1 MTRVYLDHNATT
13 PLKPQVRE
21 HWCAELER
29 LTGNA
34 SSVHASG
41 RLARATLDAARER
54 TAAALGVDE
63 DEILFTSGGTE
74 SNNLAILG
82 AAALLDPKLA
92 IVTTAIEHSSV
103 LGPVEALRRR
113 GRDTRS
119 IAVDAH
125 GRPDAEALTAAA
137 SDPAVGLVTVM
148 CANNEVGSL
157 APLAAVAAGTRTR
170 GPRALVHTDAVQ
182 ALGRIPLDL
191 RGWGVDLASFSAHKV
206 GGPLGVG
213 ILYKKKGVQV
223 AGLLSGGEQ
232 EGGIRPGTENVPAI
246 AAASVAID
254 LAVRERARYAEHAR
268 ALLALLWRELSA
280 AIPDISIAGPPLD
293 ASDRLPN
300 TLNLSCA
307 AVDGRML
314 VARLDLEGLETSA
327 GSACASGSLEPS
339 HVLLAMGF
347 TAERARAALRISV
360 GWSTNAADIHNAVDI
375 LRRTLLALR

>member
-13 PLKPQVRE
+13 PLKPQVRA
-21 HWCAELER
+21 HWFAEIER
-29 LTGNA
+29 ITGNA

-41 RLARATLDAARER
+41 RLARAALDAARER
-54 TAAALGVDE
+54 TAAALCVHE
-63 DEILFTSGGTE
+63 DEIVFTSGGTE
-74 SNNLAILG
+74 SNNLAVLG
-82 AAALLDPKLA
+82 TATLLDPKLVIA
-92 IVTTAIEHSSV
+92 TTAIEHSSV
-103 LGPVEALRRR
+103 LGPVEALRRQ
-113 GRDTRS
+113 GRTTRT
-119 IAVDAH
+119 IAVDRQ
-125 GRPDAEALTAAA
+125 GRPDAEALSAELR
-137 SDPAVGLVTVM
+137 DPAVGLVSVM

-157 APLAAVAAGTRTR
+157 APLASMATRIR
-170 GPRALVHTDAVQ
+170 SHGPRALVHTDAVQ

-191 RGWGVDLASFSAHKV
+191 RGWNVDLASFSAHKV

-213 ILYKKKGVQV
+213 VLYKKKGVQV

-232 EGGIRPGTENVPAI
+232 EGGLRPGTENVPAI
-246 AAASVAID
+246 SAASVAFE
-254 LAVRERARYAEHAR
+254 LAVRDHARYAEHAR
-268 ALLALLWRELSA
+268 SLLALLWRELSA
-280 AIPDISIAGPPLD
+280 AVPDISVVGPPLD

-347 TAERARAALRISV
+347 TAERARAALRISL
-360 GWSTNAADIHNAVDI
+360 GWSTSAADIHSAVEI